1 MHGQRKELID
11 MLSKIIGIAK
21 EAGGII
27 LKYYNNLSGVFV
39 HYKEDH
45 SPLTTADLQS
55 NQYIT
60 ENLKKNFNFP
70 VISEEFVPEYAVR
83 KNFQTFWLVDPL
95 DGTKDFLAKT
105 GQFTVNIA
113 LIEGGIPT
121 LGVIYVP
128 ATDLLYYAQKGSGTF
143 LNGKPIYNFSTR
155 KQLIATDS
163 VFHSSIET
171 QEFLKT
177 NGITQVL
184 KFGSALKFG
193 KLAEGVIDIYP
204 RFEGSKEW
212 DIAAGHII
220 LKEAGCSI
228 VDIVMKQEPVYNK
241 PSMKN
246 NFFIAAK
253 KNILDRY
260 VHQD

>member
-1 MHGQRKELID
+1 M
-11 MLSKIIGIAK
+11 
-21 EAGGII
+21 
-27 LKYYNNLSGVFV
+27 
-39 HYKEDH
+39 
-45 SPLTTADLQS
+45 
-55 NQYIT
+55 
-60 ENLKKNFNFP
+60 
-70 VISEEFVPEYAVR
+70 
-83 KNFQTFWLVDPL
+83 
-95 DGTKDFLAKT
+95 
-105 GQFTVNIA
+105 
-113 LIEGGIPT
+113 
-121 LGVIYVP
+121 
-128 ATDLLYYAQKGSGTF
+128 
-143 LNGKPIYNFSTR
+143 
-155 KQLIATDS
+155 
-163 VFHSSIET
+163 FHSSIET

-228 VDIVMKQEPVYNK
+228 FDLVTKQEPVYNK

>member
-1 MHGQRKELID
+1 
-11 MLSKIIGIAK
+11 MLQQVVKIAQK
-21 EAGGII
+21 AGEII
-27 LKYYNNLSGVFV
+27 LKYYNNLSGVSV
-39 HYKEDH
+39 QYKEDH
-45 SPLTTADLQS
+45 SPVTTADLES
-55 NQYIT
+55 NRYIT
-60 ENLKKNFNFP
+60 DTLKKSFEFP
-70 VISEEFVPEYAVR
+70 VISEESVPEYAIR

-113 LIEGGIPT
+113 LVEKGIPT

-128 ATDLLYYAQKGSGTF
+128 AMDLMYYAQKGSGAF
-143 LNGKPIYNFSTR
+143 LNGKLIFNSSKR

-228 VDIVMKQEPVYNK
+228 IDLVAKQEPLYNK

-246 NFFIAAK
+246 NFFIAGR
-253 KNILDRY
+253 NEILEGY
-260 VHQD
+260 VWLCSPFMAFL

>member
-1 MHGQRKELID
+1 
-11 MLSKIIGIAK
+11 MLQQVVKIAK
-21 EAGGII
+21 KAGEII
-27 LKYYNNLSGVFV
+27 LKYYNNLSEVSIQ
-39 HYKEDH
+39 YKEDS
-45 SPLTTADLQS
+45 SPLTTADLES
-55 NQYIT
+55 NQCIT
-60 ENLKKNFNFP
+60 EALKKNFEFP
-70 VISEEFVPEYAVR
+70 VISEESVPEYAIR
-83 KNFQTFWLVDPL
+83 KDFQTFWLVDPL

-113 LIEGGIPT
+113 LIESGIPT

-128 ATDLLYYAQKGSGTF
+128 AMDLMYYAQKGFRAF
-143 LNGKPIYNFSTR
+143 LNGKPIYNSSTR

-171 QEFLKT
+171 QNFLKT
-177 NGITQVL
+177 HGIDQVL

-220 LKEAGCSI
+220 LPCRSWTL
-228 VDIVMKQEPVYNK
+228 P
-241 PSMKN
+241 
-246 NFFIAAK
+246 
-253 KNILDRY
+253 
-260 VHQD
+260 

>member
-1 MHGQRKELID
+1 M
-11 MLSKIIGIAK
+11 
-21 EAGGII
+21 
-27 LKYYNNLSGVFV
+27 N
-39 HYKEDH
+39 
-45 SPLTTADLQS
+45 T
-55 NQYIT
+55 
-60 ENLKKNFNFP
+60 
-70 VISEEFVPEYAVR
+70 
-83 KNFQTFWLVDPL
+83 L

-113 LIEGGIPT
+113 LIESGIPT

-128 ATDLLYYAQKGSGTF
+128 AMDLMYYAQKGFRAF
-143 LNGKPIYNFSTR
+143 LNGKPIYNSSTR

-171 QEFLKT
+171 QNFLKT
-177 NGITQVL
+177 HGIDQVL

-228 VDIVMKQEPVYNK
+228 IDLVTKQEPSYNK
-241 PSMKN
+241 PSMEN
-246 NFFIAAK
+246 NFFIAGR
-253 KNILDRY
+253 NEILDKH
-260 VHQD
+260 VHKN